1 MAVSKRL
8 LAGLGGLTLTIGTI
22 GGLLIQSSEGKV
34 NRAYRDPVGIWTI
47 CYGHTG
53 PEVKPG
59 LVWSDAKCEQVFLE
73 DVAKHQAV
81 LIGPRSCIG
90 DALKPQSNRLDAVTS
105 FTFNIGNDR
114 FCKSTMARK
123 LRAKDYAGAAREFP
137 KWKYAGGRVM
147 PGLVTRRAKEQALF
161 NSTQEWK
168 PYVVKAMVT
177 Y

>member
-1 MAVSKRL
+1 MA
-8 LAGLGGLTLTIGTI
+8 LTRKLVAPVASIALVIGAI
-22 GGLLIQSSEGKV
+22 GGALIQSSEGKV

-53 PEVKPG
+53 PEVVPG
-59 LVWSDAKCEQVFLE
+59 LVWSDAKCEQVFLQ

-81 LIGPRSCIG
+81 LVGPRSCVG
-90 DALKPQSNRLDAVTS
+90 ASLQPRTNRLDAVTS
-105 FTFNIGNDR
+105 LTFNIGNDR
-114 FCKSTMARK
+114 LCKSTLARK
-123 LRAKDYAGAAREFP
+123 LRAGDYAGAAREFP
-137 KWKYAGGRVM
+137 KWKYADGRVL